1 MKTAKGIV
9 ILYIEVD
16 CPHCG
21 QTNDVVHKE
30 HNLFDGNR
38 LPDPVLVHEVFECDH
53 CSKEYLLNEL
63 EY

>member
-1 MKTAKGIV
+1 MKVAKGTVCLSI
-9 ILYIEVD
+9 IVD

-21 QTNDVVHKE
+21 ITNDVTDQE
-30 HNLFDGNR
+30 NNLFDGNR

-53 CSKEYLLNEL
+53 CMQEFLLNEL